1 MEAIN
6 PEAEMNHFSLEVL
19 GKERQQNM
27 LEEQLR
33 EQRVRGRLKLRLPF
47 GRFLAVSATILLMYF
62 WLFV

>member
-19 GKERQQNM
+19 AKERQQSM

-33 EQRVRGRLKLRLPF
+33 EQKTGTHLKMRLPVGRL
-47 GRFLAVSATILLMYF
+47 LAISATILLMYF